1 MTTSEPWAVEA
12 VHLSKT
18 FVRGGWVRKEAVQ
31 AVDDVS
37 FHLKAGTTLALVG
50 ESGSGKTTVARMVA
64 GLESPSGG
72 EVRIFGEPRATRP
85 GAKDR
90 HALARTVQLVFQNP
104 YRSLDPRQSIGSAI
118 EEFIRA
124 HFDWD
129 HARRTARVSE
139 LLELVSLP
147 DRMRTALPG
156 ELSGG
161 QRQRACIARA
171 LATEPRILVLDEA
184 VAALDVSVQAQVL
197 NVLADVRDTTG
208 VSYLFVTHDLAVVRQ
223 IADDVIVLRL
233 GRVVETGPAA
243 RVLDEPQEQYTR
255 LLRDSVP
262 REGWVPSRRTDRS
275 PETGVPAS

>member
-1 MTTSEPWAVEA
+1 MTTPESPAVEA

-18 FVRGGWVRKEAVQ
+18 FLSGGWVRKDVVQ

-37 FHLKAGTTLALVG
+37 FRLKAGTTLALVG

-64 GLESPSGG
+64 GLESPTEG
-72 EVRIFGEPRATRP
+72 EVRIFDEPRAARP

-90 HALARTVQLVFQNP
+90 RAVARKVQLVFQNP
-104 YRSLDPRQSIGSAI
+104 YRSLDPRQTIGSAI
-118 EEFIRA
+118 EEFIQV

-129 HARRTARVSE
+129 RAQREARVKD

-147 DRMRTALPG
+147 HRMRTALPS

-171 LATEPRILVLDEA
+171 LAPEPRILVLDEA
-184 VAALDVSVQAQVL
+184 VAALDVSVQAHVL
-197 NVLADVRDTTG
+197 NVLADVRDSTG

-223 IADDVIVLRL
+223 IADDVIVLRM
-233 GRVVETGPAA
+233 GAVVESGPAA

-255 LLRDSVP
+255 ILRDSVP
-262 REGWVPSRRTDRS
+262 RDGWTPSRR
-275 PETGVPAS
+275 A